1 MGSGQVVR
9 IGSERRDCLF
19 ESKGLNK
26 VTDGAVTE
34 AARVLVAADKFKGS
48 LTAVQV
54 AERVTAGLRR
64 IAPDVE
70 VETLPVADGGDGT
83 VAAAVAAGFDR
94 HEVRVTGPLGE
105 QLDAAFALRDGVAVV
120 EMAEA
125 SGLQHLPA
133 GVFAPLTATTY
144 GSGELLRAALD
155 AGARSIVFG
164 VGGSATTDG
173 GAGMLAALGARFLD
187 AAGRPVGPGGGG
199 LSELATADLSGLDPR
214 LAGAE
219 IVLASDVD
227 NPLTGPKGAPAVY
240 GPQKGASPEQVEAL
254 DSALAHFAAVLEK
267 SIGPKAA
274 EAALAPGAGA
284 AGGIGYGALV
294 GLGAGF
300 RAGIDVM
307 LDVLG
312 FAPRWA
318 GRPWSSPARAR
329 STSRPCTARP
339 RPVSPRR
346 PGRRARRSSR
356 SAAVSR
362 SRPMCWAGPVSAVR
376 TRSRIWSPMWSA
388 ASPTRGRSWS
398 SSPRTS
404 PAISWPPAG
413 DSGSPR
419 SVSRTGAAPA
429 RPRRASGALH
439 RAPCPSG
446 PADGAGLLR
455 TPSGP
460 EYLRWSTFLA

>member
-1 MGSGQVVR
+1 M
-9 IGSERRDCLF
+9 
-19 ESKGLNK
+19 
-26 VTDGAVTE
+26 TDGAVTE

-48 LTAVQV
+48 LTAVEV

-64 IAPDVE
+64 IVPGVE

-94 HEVRVTGPLGE
+94 HEVRVTGPIGE
-105 QLDAAFALRDGVAVV
+105 QVTSAFALRDGVAVV

-155 AGARSIVFG
+155 AGATSIVFG

-187 AAGRPVGPGGGG
+187 ADGQPVGPGGGA
-199 LSELATADLSGLDPR
+199 LSELATADLSGLDAR
-214 LAGAE
+214 LAGTE

-254 DSALAHFAAVLEK
+254 DAALAHFAAVLEK
-267 SIGPKAA
+267 SIGAGAA

-284 AGGIGYGALV
+284 AGGIGFGALV
-294 GLGAGF
+294 GLGASF

-312 FAPRWA
+312 FAPA
-318 GRPWSSPARAR
+318 LARATLVVTGEG
-329 STSRPCTARP
+329 SLDEQTLHGKAPAGVAAAARAAGKEVVAVCGRLTLP
-339 RPVSPRR
+339 AEVLGRA
-346 PGRRARRSSR
+346 GIRRAYALTDLEPDVERCI
-356 SAAVSR
+356 AN
-362 SRPMCWAGPVSAVR
+362 AGPLLEQ
-376 TRSRIWSPMWSA
+376 A
-388 ASPTRGRSWS
+388 AEN
-398 SSPRTS
+398 
-404 PAISWPPAG
+404 I
-413 DSGSPR
+413 
-419 SVSRTGAAPA
+419 A
-429 RPRRASGALH
+429 R
-439 RAPCPSG
+439 
-446 PADGAGLLR
+446 D
-455 TPSGP
+455 
-460 EYLRWSTFLA
+460 FLIGG